1 MFLSVAS
8 KSAGLAILLR
18 ILLSIFD
25 VKDVSNDT
33 WNNTLNW
40 PDIGMSLAIMS
51 VFTMFIGNIL
61 AIRQTSIKR
70 MLGYSSIA
78 QAGYLLIG
86 IVSIIS
92 SKTVSD
98 ATYVSSVLVAY
109 VLGYMFTNISAF
121 YSIISM
127 QQNRDTYNFNDF
139 SGYGRIQIVNSL
151 VLSTA
156 MLSLIGIPP
165 TIGFITKLFLF
176 SSGISAGYSWLII
189 IALINS
195 VISSYYYLRVIK
207 HLYLVSNE
215 DNLKIE
221 NSNTNFSIFGLI
233 LLIIVLAFGFYPD
246 PIYNFCYDAI
256 SSVIN

>member
-1 MFLSVAS
+1 MPSDIYTPITFLDISNIVIIISMIFIFIGLLFKLGVFPFHSWIPDVYEGAPTPITMFLSVAS

-92 SKTVSD
+92 SKTVSY
-98 ATYVSSVLVAY
+98 ATYV
-109 VLGYMFTNISAF
+109 
-121 YSIISM
+121 
-127 QQNRDTYNFNDF
+127 
-139 SGYGRIQIVNSL
+139 
-151 VLSTA
+151 
-156 MLSLIGIPP
+156 
-165 TIGFITKLFLF
+165 
-176 SSGISAGYSWLII
+176 
-189 IALINS
+189 
-195 VISSYYYLRVIK
+195 
-207 HLYLVSNE
+207 
-215 DNLKIE
+215 
-221 NSNTNFSIFGLI
+221 
-233 LLIIVLAFGFYPD
+233 
-246 PIYNFCYDAI
+246 
-256 SSVIN
+256 